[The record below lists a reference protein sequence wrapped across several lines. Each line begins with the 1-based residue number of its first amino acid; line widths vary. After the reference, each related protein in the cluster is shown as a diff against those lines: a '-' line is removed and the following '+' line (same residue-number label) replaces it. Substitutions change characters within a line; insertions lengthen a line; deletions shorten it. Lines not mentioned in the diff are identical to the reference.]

1 MRFIFSNDG
10 RKFFI
15 SSYLQ
20 RKPYICTYNMKELA
34 YLNKYFIKY
43 KWRLIPG
50 VIFVIISNYFG
61 ILPAKVIREAFDLV
75 KENIDLYR
83 LYDGF
88 DRQDLIYKVFGSSL
102 LFFGI
107 VVLVLSLLR
116 GIFLFLMRQ
125 SIILISRHIEYDLK
139 NEIYQHYQALDF
151 SFYRKNNT
159 GDLMNRATED
169 VNQVRNY
176 LGPAIMYAIN
186 TVTLAVMVIYAMYDV
201 NPTLATYAL
210 LPIPIISVLILF
222 VNRVINQRSTRIQ
235 AQLSKLSN
243 FVQETFSGIRVVK
256 TYSKELDKMQVF
268 AEESNVYR
276 NTSLDLVKIQAIFFP
291 LIIFLVGFSTIIT
304 VYIGGIEVNKGTIT
318 AGNIA
323 EFIMYVNQLT
333 FPAMALAWVTSL
345 IQRAAASQKRI
356 NEFLKTTSEIK
367 NGSLTQTLE
376 GDIKLQNVSFT
387 YPETGIQALK
397 NINLHIKTGQSL
409 AIIGRTGSGK
419 STLANLLLRMYDCD
433 SGTIKYDDKNI
444 QAYDYKSLREQIG
457 FVPQQVFLFSDTIA
471 NNIAFG
477 LDELDQDKVENAAKQ
492 AVVYD
497 NIKGFEDG
505 FQTHIGERG
514 ITLSGGQ
521 KQRVS
526 IARALIKD
534 PQILIFDDCLSA
546 VDTKTEEE
554 ILSNL
559 SVIMKNKTSIFIA
572 HRISTI
578 KNADHII
585 VLDDGRII
593 EEGTHQ
599 ELLDMK
605 GEYADLYQSQ
615 LLQGQ
620 EID

>member
-1 MRFIFSNDG
+1 
-10 RKFFI
+10 
-15 SSYLQ
+15 
-20 RKPYICTYNMKELA
+20 MKDLA
-34 YLNKYFIKY
+34 YLNKYFYKY
-43 KWRLIPG
+43 RWKLIPG

-83 LYDGF
+83 MYDGF
-88 DRQDLIYKVFGSSL
+88 ERQDLIYKAFGSSL
-102 LFFGI
+102 LFFGF
-107 VVLVLSLLR
+107 VVLVLALLR

-139 NEIYQHYQALDF
+139 NEIYAHYQALDF
-151 SFYRKNNT
+151 SFFRKNNT

-186 TVTLAVMVIYAMYDV
+186 TVTLSIMVIVAMYDV
-201 NPTLATYAL
+201 NATLATYAL
-210 LPIPIISVLILF
+210 IPIPIISILILF
-222 VNRVINQRSTRIQ
+222 VNKTINKRSTQIQ
-235 AQLSKLSN
+235 AQLSKLSS
-243 FVQETFSGIRVVK
+243 FVQETFSGIRVIK
-256 TYSKELDKMQVF
+256 TYTREKDKMNLF
-268 AEESNVYR
+268 EKESNIYR
-276 NTSLDLVKIQAIFFP
+276 NSSLELIKVQAVFFP

-304 VYIGGIEVNKGTIT
+304 VYIGGIEVNRGAIT
-318 AGNIA
+318 SGNIA
-323 EFIMYVNQLT
+323 EFIIYVNQLT

-356 NEFLKTTSEIK
+356 NEFLNTKSEIT
-367 NGSLTQTLE
+367 NGSITHTLN
-376 GDIKLQNVSFT
+376 GDIVIKNLSFT
-387 YPETGIQALK
+387 YPENGFKALQ
-397 NINLHIKTGQSL
+397 NININIKKGETL
-409 AIIGRTGSGK
+409 AIIGKTGSGK
-419 STLANLLLRMYDCD
+419 TTLANLLLRMYDTEEGSIYYD
-433 SGTIKYDDKNI
+433 NTNIK
-444 QAYDYKSLREQIG
+444 DYEIGSLRAQIG

-477 LDELDQDKVENAAKQ
+477 LDNLDQEKVEQAAKDA
-492 AVVYD
+492 AVYE
-497 NIKGFEDG
+497 NIIGFEEG

-534 PQILIFDDCLSA
+534 PEILIFDDCLSA

-554 ILSNL
+554 ILHNL
-559 SVIMKNKTSIFIA
+559 GRIMRNKTTIFIA

-585 VLDDGRII
+585 VLDQGRIV
-593 EEGTHQ
+593 EEGSH
-599 ELLDMK
+599 ESLLQQN
-605 GEYADLYQSQ
+605 GEYADLYDKQ
-615 LLQGQ
+615 LLQSV
-620 EID
+620 EA